1 MSAART
7 SQDCDCTAKCRLR
20 QHGNNITAA
29 LTKRSI
35 SSQNLAAFVYK
46 TCGNFANI
54 LDDLGRSAVHM
65 SASTGRYEILEWLL
79 NHGAYINGQD
89 YESGSSPLHR
99 ALYYGSIDCAVLLL
113 RYGASMELL
122 DEDTRCPLQAI
133 CRKCDVNDFAIDSQ
147 NDILVWGSNKNYN
160 LGVGS
165 EQNTNAPQSVD
176 FFRKSNI
183 WIEQVAL
190 GAYHSLFLDK
200 KGHLYAVGHGKGGRL
215 GIGAENTLPAPKR
228 VKVSSKLGD
237 DSIRCIS
244 VSRQH
249 SLVLTHRSLVF
260 ACGLNSECQLGVRD
274 APEHLAQ
281 FKEVV
286 ALRDKGASDLVRVIA
301 CDQHSIAYGSRC
313 VYVWGANQGQF
324 GISANTPSIVVPTQ
338 VSYDRKL
345 QKIFTKKTIYAQ
357 IKLPAKTTIRFVEA
371 NNAATVIYSEEKMIY
386 LYYAEKTR
394 AIKTPNYEDLKSISV
409 MGGNIKNSAK
419 GSAAALKLLM
429 LTETNVVYLWYE
441 NTQQF
446 YRCNFI
452 PIRLPQIKKILYKCN
467 QVMVLSEDGCVYRGK
482 CNQIALPA
490 SELQEKSRPNLDI
503 WQNNDQNKTEISRE
517 HVIRIELQR
526 VPNIDRAI
534 DISCD
539 EGFSSF
545 AVLQESQGKYFRKP
559 TLPRKEHS
567 FKKLLHDTSDC
578 DAVHDVVFHVDGE
591 KFPAHKFIIYSRA
604 PGLRELVRMYL
615 DKDIYLNLENL
626 TGRMF
631 ELVLKHIYTNYW
643 PTEDDIDCIQQS
655 LGPANPQNRSRTC
668 QMFLP
673 HLEKFQLLELAKFVK
688 SYVQDHQFPLPN
700 ARQRLPRLHR
710 SDYPELYDVKIKCE
724 DGKVLQAHK
733 CMLVARLEYF
743 EMMFMHSWAEQS
755 SVTMEGVPAEYM
767 EPVLDYLYSLDAEAF
782 CKQGYLETFLYN
794 MITIC
799 DQYFIESL
807 QNLCELL
814 ILDKI
819 SIRKCGEMLEFATMY
834 NCKLLLKGCMDFI
847 CQNLA
852 RVLCYRSIEQ
862 CDGETLKGLNDHY
875 RSMFSRVFDYRQ
887 ITPFSEAIEDE
898 LLLSFVDG
906 LEVDLEYRMDAESK
920 AKQAA
925 KTKQKDLRKLNA
937 RHQYEQ
943 RAISSMM
950 RSISISES
958 NPTPEVAT
966 SPQESARSD
975 TKNWSR
981 VIDKKEQKR
990 KQAETAL
997 KVNKTLN
1004 HEMSPEPAMVPI
1016 ERTPV
1021 KEQTPPPHSPETEP
1035 STPLNKSYNL
1045 DFSSLTPQSQKL
1057 SQKQRKRLSSES
1069 KSWRV
1074 NSSALLESPTTPV
1087 PVPNA
1092 WGVTTTPSSSFNDSY
1107 NSPATGS
1114 SSDPTSFA
1122 NMMRSQ
1128 AASAS
1133 ATSKDQTQ
1141 NFSKILADERRQR
1154 ESYERM
1160 RNKSLVHTQIEETA
1174 IAELKEFYNVD
1185 NIDDEK
1191 ITIAR
1196 KSRPSDI
1203 NFSTWIRQ

>member
-7 SQDCDCTAKCRLR
+7 CQDNDCTAKCRLR
-20 QHGNNITAA
+20 QHGNIITAA

-35 SSQNLAAFVYK
+35 PNDKLAAFLAK

-65 SASTGRYEILEWLL
+65 SASTGRYKILEWLL

-113 RYGASMELL
+113 RYGASWELL

-133 CRKCDVNDFAIDSQ
+133 CRKCDEDDFATESQ
-147 NDILVWGSNKNYN
+147 NDVLVWGSNKNYN
-160 LGVGS
+160 LGIGND
-165 EQNTNAPQSVD
+165 QNTNAPQVVD
-176 FFRKSNI
+176 FFRKSNLR
-183 WIEQVAL
+183 IEQVAL

-215 GIGAENTLPAPKR
+215 GIGEENSLPAPKR

-237 DSIRCIS
+237 DSILCIS

-249 SLVLTHRSLVF
+249 SLVLTHNSLVF
-260 ACGLNSECQLGVRD
+260 ACGLNTDHQLGVRD
-274 APEHLAQ
+274 AAEHLAQ

-286 ALRDKGASDLVRVIA
+286 ALRDKGASELRRVIA

-313 VYVWGANQGQF
+313 VYVWGANHGQF
-324 GISANTPSIVVPTQ
+324 GISANTPSIVVPTMI
-338 VSYDRKL
+338 R
-345 QKIFTKKTIYAQ
+345 
-357 IKLPAKTTIRFVEA
+357 LPARTTIRFVEA
-371 NNAATVIYSEEKMIY
+371 NNAATVIYNEEKMIS
-386 LYYAEKTR
+386 LFYADKTR
-394 AIKTPNYEDLKSISV
+394 YIKTPNYEDLKSISV
-409 MGGNIKNSAK
+409 MGGQMKNSAK

-446 YRCNFI
+446 YRCNFL
-452 PIRLPQIKKILYKCN
+452 PIRLPEIKKILYKCN

-490 SELQEKSRPNLDI
+490 SDRQEQNRPNLDV
-503 WQNNDQNKTEISRE
+503 WQSNDQNRTEISRE

-526 VPNIDRAI
+526 VPNVDRVV
-534 DISCD
+534 DIACD

-545 AVLQESQGKYFRKP
+545 AVLQESQGKYFRKIS
-559 TLPRKEHS
+559 LPRREQS
-567 FKKLLHDTSDC
+567 FKKLLHETSDS

-591 KFPAHKFIIYSRA
+591 TFPAHKFIVYSRA
-604 PGLRELVRMYL
+604 PGLRDLIRQYL
-615 DKDIYLNLENL
+615 EKDIYLNFENL
-626 TGRMF
+626 TAKMF
-631 ELVLKHIYTNYW
+631 ELILKHIYSSYW
-643 PTEDDIDCIQQS
+643 STEDDIDCIQQS
-655 LGPANPQNRSRTC
+655 FYPTIPQNRTRTC
-668 QMFLP
+668 EMFLP
-673 HLEKFQLLELAKFVK
+673 HLEKFQLVELAKYVQ
-688 SYVQDHQFPLPN
+688 SYVQEHQFPLPS
-700 ARQRLPRLHR
+700 ARQRFGRLHR
-710 SDYPELYDVKIKCE
+710 SDYPELYDMKIKCE
-724 DGKVLQAHK
+724 DGQVLDAHK

-743 EMMFMHSWAEQS
+743 ELMFMHSWAERT

-767 EPVLDYLYSLDAEAF
+767 EPVLDYLYSLDADTF

-794 MITIC
+794 MCIIC

-807 QNLCELL
+807 KCLCELL

-819 SIRKCGEMLEFATMY
+819 SIRKCGEMLEFSAMY
-834 NCKLLLKGCMDFI
+834 NCKLLQQGCMDFI

-862 CDGETLKGLNDHY
+862 CDGDTLKCLNEHY
-875 RSMFSRVFDYRQ
+875 RKMFSRVFDYRQ

-906 LEVDLEYRMDAESK
+906 CEVDLEFRMDAESK
-920 AKQAA
+920 LKQAA
-925 KTKQKDLRKLNA
+925 KSKQKDIRKQDA

-943 RAISSMM
+943 QAITSMM

-958 NPTPEVAT
+958 SPGQEVPS
-966 SPQESARSD
+966 SPQESARSEV
-975 TKNWSR
+975 KNWSR
-981 VIDKKEQKR
+981 VVDKKEQKR

-997 KVNKTLN
+997 RVNTTLKQ
-1004 HEMSPEPAMVPI
+1004 EEPLAPELVTI

-1021 KEQTPPPHSPETEP
+1021 KEKTPPPYSPETE
-1035 STPLNKSYNL
+1035 SPLSKSYNL

-1057 SQKQRKRLSSES
+1057 SQKQRKRLTSES
-1069 KSWRV
+1069 KSWRSNNPPLV
-1074 NSSALLESPTTPV
+1074 EQTSSPAA
-1087 PVPNA
+1087 VPNA
-1092 WGVTTTPSSSFNDSY
+1092 WGVTASPSSSSFSDSIS
-1107 NSPATGS
+1107 SPATGS
-1114 SSDPTSFA
+1114 RSDPTSFA
-1122 NMMRSQ
+1122 NMMKSEA
-1128 AASAS
+1128 AASS
-1133 ATSKDQTQ
+1133 ATTSTDQSQ
-1141 NFSKILADERRQR
+1141 SFSRILADERRQR

-1174 IAELKEFYNVD
+1174 IAELREFYNVD
-1185 NIDDEK
+1185 KIDDEC
-1191 ITIAR
+1191 ITVSR
-1196 KSRPSDI
+1196 KSRPTDI
-1203 NFSTWIRQ
+1203 NFSTWLRK

>member
-7 SQDCDCTAKCRLR
+7 QEYDCTAKCRLR
-20 QHGNNITAA
+20 QHGNAITAA

-35 SSQNLAAFVYK
+35 DNQKLAAFIFK

-65 SASTGRYEILEWLL
+65 SASTARYEILEWLL

-113 RYGASMELL
+113 RYGASLELL

-133 CRKCDVNDFAIDSQ
+133 CRKCDDDDLATDSQ
-147 NDILVWGSNKNYN
+147 NDVLVWGSNKNYN
-160 LGVGS
+160 LGIGN
-165 EQNTNAPQSVD
+165 EQNTNTPQAVD
-176 FFRKSNI
+176 FFRKSNL
-183 WIEQVAL
+183 WLEQVAL
-190 GAYHSLFLDK
+190 GAYHSLFCDK

-215 GIGAENTLPAPKR
+215 GIGLENSLPAPKR
-228 VKVSSKLGD
+228 VKVSSKLSG
-237 DSIRCIS
+237 DSIQCIS

-249 SLVLTHRSLVF
+249 SLVLTHHSLVF
-260 ACGLNSECQLGVRD
+260 ACGLNTDHQLGVRD
-274 APEHLAQ
+274 AAEQLTQ

-324 GISANTPSIVVPTQ
+324 GISSNTPSITVPT
-338 VSYDRKL
+338 L
-345 QKIFTKKTIYAQ
+345 

-371 NNAATVIYSEEKMIY
+371 NNAATVIYNEEKIIT
-386 LYYAEKTR
+386 LCYADKTR
-394 AIKTPNYEDLKSISV
+394 YIKTPNYEDLKSISV
-409 MGGNIKNSAK
+409 MGGNLKNSTK

-446 YRCNFI
+446 YRCNFS
-452 PIRLPQIKKILYKCN
+452 PIRLHQIKKILYKCN

-482 CNQIALPA
+482 CNQIAMPSSA
-490 SELQEKSRPNLDI
+490 LQEKSRGSLDN
-503 WQNNDQNKTEISRE
+503 WQDNDQNKTEISRE

-526 VPNIDRAI
+526 VPNIDRAT
-534 DISCD
+534 DIFCD

-545 AVLQESQGKYFRKP
+545 AVLQESHTKYFRKP
-559 TLPRKEHS
+559 SLPRREHS
-567 FKKLLHDTSDC
+567 FKKLLHETSDC

-591 KFPAHKFIIYSRA
+591 KFAAHKFIIYSRA
-604 PGLRELVRMYL
+604 PGLRDLIRCYL
-615 DKDIYLNLENL
+615 DKDIYLNFDHL
-626 TGRMF
+626 TGKMF
-631 ELVLKHIYTNYW
+631 ELILNHIYSSYW

-655 LGPANPQNRSRTC
+655 LGPANPQQRTRTC
-668 QMFLP
+668 EMFLP
-673 HLEKFQLLELAKFVK
+673 HLEKFQLVELTKYVQ
-688 SYVQDHQFPLPN
+688 SYVRDHQFPLPN
-700 ARQRLPRLHR
+700 ARKLFNRLYR
-710 SDYPELYDVKIKCE
+710 SDHPELYDVRIVCK
-724 DGKVLQAHK
+724 DGKVLGAHK

-743 EMMFMHSWAEQS
+743 EMMFMHLWAERS

-767 EPVLDYLYSLDAEAF
+767 EPVLDYLYSLDNEAF

-807 QNLCELL
+807 QNVCESL

-819 SIRKCGEMLEFATMY
+819 SIRKCGEMLEFAAMY
-834 NCKLLLKGCMDFI
+834 NCKILQKGCMDFI
-847 CQNLA
+847 CQNLS

-862 CDGETLKGLNDHY
+862 CDGETLKCLNDHY
-875 RSMFSRVFDYRQ
+875 RKMFKRVFDYRQ

-906 LEVDLEYRMDAESK
+906 CDVDLNYRMDAESK
-920 AKQAA
+920 LKQAA
-925 KTKQKDLRKLNA
+925 KHKQKDLRKQDA

-943 RAISSMM
+943 QAISSMM
-950 RSISISES
+950 RSLSISES
-958 NPTPEVAT
+958 TPGAEVAS
-966 SPQESARSD
+966 SPQDSARSED
-975 TKNWSR
+975 KNWSR
-981 VIDKKEQKR
+981 VVDKKDQKR
-990 KQAETAL
+990 KLAETAL
-997 KVNKTLN
+997 KVNNTLK
-1004 HEMSPEPAMVPI
+1004 HEDPPTQELVPI
-1016 ERTPV
+1016 ERKPL
-1021 KEQTPPPHSPETEP
+1021 KEQTPPPPSHETEP
-1035 STPLNKSYNL
+1035 TTPLSKSYNL

-1069 KSWRV
+1069 KSWRTNNPPLV
-1074 NSSALLESPTTPV
+1074 EQSSTPV
-1087 PVPNA
+1087 AVPNA
-1092 WGVTTTPSSSFNDSY
+1092 WGVTTTPSGSFNDSFT
-1107 NSPATGS
+1107 SPTTGS
-1114 SSDPTSFA
+1114 STDPTSFA
-1122 NMMRSQ
+1122 NMMRGH
-1128 AASAS
+1128 
-1133 ATSKDQTQ
+1133 ATSSTTPTDQSQ
-1141 NFSKILADERRQR
+1141 SFSRILADEKRQR

-1160 RNKSLVHTQIEETA
+1160 RNKSLVHTQIEERA
-1174 IAELKEFYNVD
+1174 IAELREFYNVD
-1185 NIDDEK
+1185 NIDDET

-1196 KSRPSDI
+1196 VSRPSDI
-1203 NFSTWIRQ
+1203 NFSIWLRQ

>member
-7 SQDCDCTAKCRLR
+7 QEYDCTTKCRHR
-20 QHGNNITAA
+20 QHGNTITAA

-35 SSQNLAAFVYK
+35 DHQKLAAFIFK

-65 SASTGRYEILEWLL
+65 SASTARYEILEWLL

-113 RYGASMELL
+113 RYGASLELL

-133 CRKCDVNDFAIDSQ
+133 CRKCDDEDFATDSQ
-147 NDILVWGSNKNYN
+147 NDVLVWGSNKNYN
-160 LGVGS
+160 LGIGN
-165 EQNTNAPQSVD
+165 EQNTNAPQAVD
-176 FFRKSNI
+176 FFRKSNLFL
-183 WIEQVAL
+183 EQVAL
-190 GAYHSLFLDK
+190 GAYHSLFCDK

-215 GIGAENTLPAPKR
+215 GIGMENSLPAPKR

-237 DSIRCIS
+237 DSIRDIS

-249 SLVLTHRSLVF
+249 SLVLTQRSLVF
-260 ACGLNSECQLGVRD
+260 ACGLNTDHQLGVRD
-274 APEHLAQ
+274 AGEHLTQ

-324 GISANTPSIVVPTQ
+324 GISANTPSIMVPT
-338 VSYDRKL
+338 L
-345 QKIFTKKTIYAQ
+345 
-357 IKLPAKTTIRFVEA
+357 IKLPARTKICFVEA
-371 NNAATVIYSEEKMIY
+371 NNAATVIYSEEKMIT
-386 LYYAEKTR
+386 LYYADKTR
-394 AIKTPNYEDLKSISV
+394 YIKTPNYEDLKSISV
-409 MGGNIKNSAK
+409 MGGNLKNSTK

-446 YRCNFI
+446 YRCNFS

-467 QVMVLSEDGCVYRGK
+467 QVMVLSGDGCVYRGK

-490 SELQEKSRPNLDI
+490 SGLQEKSRGNLDI
-503 WQNNDQNKTEISRE
+503 WQDNDQNKTEISRE

-526 VPNIDRAI
+526 VPNIDRAN
-534 DISCD
+534 DIFCD

-545 AVLQESQGKYFRKP
+545 AVLQESHAKYFRKP
-559 TLPRKEHS
+559 TLPRREHS
-567 FKKLLHDTSDC
+567 FKKLLHETSDC

-591 KFPAHKFIIYSRA
+591 KFAAHKFIIYSRA
-604 PGLRELVRMYL
+604 PGLRELIRCYL
-615 DKDIYLNLENL
+615 DKDIYLNLEHL
-626 TGRMF
+626 TGKMF
-631 ELVLKHIYTNYW
+631 ELILKYIYTSYW

-655 LGPANPQNRSRTC
+655 LGPANPQHRTRTC
-668 QMFLP
+668 EMFLP
-673 HLEKFQLLELAKFVK
+673 HLEKFQLVELAKYVQ
-688 SYVQDHQFPLPN
+688 SYVRDHQFPMVN
-700 ARQRLPRLHR
+700 IRQRFSRLHR
-710 SDYPELYDVKIKCE
+710 SDYPELYDVRIVCE
-724 DGKVLQAHK
+724 DGKILEAHK

-743 EMMFMHSWAEQS
+743 EMMFMHSWAERS

-767 EPVLDYLYSLDAEAF
+767 EPVLDYLYSLETETF

-807 QNLCELL
+807 QNVCESL

-819 SIRKCGEMLEFATMY
+819 SIRKCGEMLEFAAMY
-834 NCKLLLKGCMDFI
+834 NCKLLQKGCMDFI

-862 CDGETLKGLNDHY
+862 CDGETLKCLNEHY
-875 RSMFSRVFDYRQ
+875 RNMFKRVFDYRQ

-906 LEVDLEYRMDAESK
+906 CEVDLDYRMDAESK
-920 AKQAA
+920 LKQAA
-925 KTKQKDLRKLNA
+925 KHKQKDLRKQGA

-943 RAISSMM
+943 QAISSMM
-950 RSISISES
+950 RSLSVSES
-958 NPTPEVAT
+958 APGLEVPS
-966 SPQESARSD
+966 SPQESARSEV
-975 TKNWSR
+975 KNWSR
-981 VIDKKEQKR
+981 VVDKKDQKR

-997 KVNKTLN
+997 KVNNTLKQEEPPN
-1004 HEMSPEPAMVPI
+1004 PELIPI
-1016 ERTPV
+1016 ERKTL
-1021 KEQTPPPHSPETEP
+1021 KEQTPPPSSSETEP
-1035 STPLNKSYNL
+1035 TTPLSKSYNL

-1069 KSWRV
+1069 KNWRANNPPLV
-1074 NSSALLESPTTPV
+1074 EQPTTPV
-1087 PVPNA
+1087 AVPNA
-1092 WGVTTTPSSSFNDSY
+1092 WGVTATPSGSFNDSFT
-1107 NSPATGS
+1107 SPTTGS

-1122 NMMRSQ
+1122 NMMRGQ
-1128 AASAS
+1128 AASS
-1133 ATSKDQTQ
+1133 TTPTEHGQS
-1141 NFSKILADERRQR
+1141 FSRILADERRQR
-1154 ESYERM
+1154 ETYERM

-1174 IAELKEFYNVD
+1174 IAELREFYNVD
-1185 NIDDEK
+1185 NIDDET

-1196 KSRPSDI
+1196 MSRPSDI
-1203 NFSTWIRQ
+1203 NFSTWLRQ

>member
-1 MSAART
+1 MSAAR
-7 SQDCDCTAKCRLR
+7 SQEYDCTTKCRRR
-20 QHGNNITAA
+20 QHGNSITAA

-35 SSQNLAAFVYK
+35 DNQKLAAFIFK

-79 NHGAYINGQD
+79 NQGAYINGQD

-99 ALYYGSIDCAVLLL
+99 ALYYGSLDCAVLLL
-113 RYGASMELL
+113 RYGASLELL

-133 CRKCDVNDFAIDSQ
+133 CRKCDDDDGLATDSQ
-147 NDILVWGSNKNYN
+147 NDVLVWGSNKNYN

-165 EQNTNAPQSVD
+165 EQNTNAPQVVD
-176 FFRKSNI
+176 FFRKSSI
-183 WIEQVAL
+183 YLEQVAL
-190 GAYHSLFLDK
+190 GAYHSLFCDK

-215 GIGAENTLPAPKR
+215 GIGVENSLPAPKR

-260 ACGLNSECQLGVRD
+260 ACGLNSDHQLGVRD

-286 ALRDKGASDLVRVIA
+286 ALRDKGASDLMRVIA

-324 GISANTPSIVVPTQ
+324 GINANTPSIMVPTM
-338 VSYDRKL
+338 
-345 QKIFTKKTIYAQ
+345 
-357 IKLPAKTTIRFVEA
+357 IKLPARTTIRFVEA
-371 NNAATVIYSEEKMIY
+371 NNAATVIYSEEKMIT
-386 LYYAEKTR
+386 LFYADKTR
-394 AIKTPNYEDLKSISV
+394 YIKTPNYEDLKSISV
-409 MGGNIKNSAK
+409 MGGHLKNSAK

-446 YRCNFI
+446 YRCNFS
-452 PIRLPQIKKILYKCN
+452 PIRLPEIKKILYKCN
-467 QVMVLSEDGCVYRGK
+467 QVMVLSDDGCVYRGK

-490 SELQEKSRPNLDI
+490 SALQEERSRPNLDI

-534 DISCD
+534 DIYCD

-545 AVLQESQGKYFRKP
+545 AVLQESHSKYFRKP
-559 TLPRKEHS
+559 QLPRREHS

-604 PGLRELVRMYL
+604 PGLRELIRMYL
-615 DKDIYLNLENL
+615 DKDIYLNLEHL
-626 TGRMF
+626 TGKMF
-631 ELVLKHIYTNYW
+631 ELVLKHIYSSYW

-655 LGPANPQNRSRTC
+655 LGPANPQERRRTC
-668 QMFLP
+668 EMFLP
-673 HLEKFQLLELAKFVK
+673 HLEKFQLVELAKYVQ
-688 SYVQDHQFPLPN
+688 SYVRDHQFPLPN
-700 ARQRLPRLHR
+700 ARQRFSRLHR
-710 SDYPELYDVKIKCE
+710 SDFPELYDVKIVCE
-724 DGKVLQAHK
+724 DGKVLEAHK

-743 EMMFMHSWAEQS
+743 EMMFMHMWAERS

-767 EPVLDYLYSLDAEAF
+767 EPVLDYLYCLETETF

-807 QNLCELL
+807 QNVCELL

-819 SIRKCGEMLEFATMY
+819 SIRKCGEMLEFAAMY
-834 NCKLLLKGCMDFI
+834 NCKLLQKGCMDFI

-862 CDGETLKGLNDHY
+862 CDGETLKCLNEHY
-875 RSMFSRVFDYRQ
+875 RKMFSKVFDYRQ

-898 LLLSFVDG
+898 LLLSFVDDC
-906 LEVDLEYRMDAESK
+906 EVDLDFRMDAESQL
-920 AKQAA
+920 KQAA
-925 KTKQKDLRKLNA
+925 KHKQKDLRKQDA
-937 RHQYEQ
+937 RHHYEKQ
-943 RAISSMM
+943 AISSMM
-950 RSISISES
+950 RSISISEAA
-958 NPTPEVAT
+958 EVPA
-966 SPQESARSD
+966 SPKESAYNEA
-975 TKNWSR
+975 KNWSR
-981 VIDKKEQKR
+981 VVDKKEQKR

-997 KVNKTLN
+997 KVNNTLKQ
-1004 HEMSPEPAMVPI
+1004 EEPPTPVLVPM

-1021 KEQTPPPHSPETEP
+1021 KEQTPPPVSPGTEP
-1035 STPLNKSYNL
+1035 GTSTPLNKSYNL
-1045 DFSSLTPQSQKL
+1045 DLSSLTPQSQKL

-1069 KSWRV
+1069 KSWRANNTPLV
-1074 NSSALLESPTTPV
+1074 EQSSTPV
-1087 PVPNA
+1087 AIPNA
-1092 WGVTTTPSSSFNDSY
+1092 WGVTATASSSFNDAFD
-1107 NSPATGS
+1107 SPAATGS
-1114 SSDPTSFA
+1114 STDPTSFA
-1122 NMMRSQ
+1122 NMMRGQQ
-1128 AASAS
+1128 AAAGTIPNEKGQS
-1133 ATSKDQTQ
+1133 
-1141 NFSKILADERRQR
+1141 FSRILADERRQR

-1174 IAELKEFYNVD
+1174 IAELREFYNVD
-1185 NIDDEK
+1185 NIDDET

-1196 KSRPSDI
+1196 VSRPSDI
-1203 NFSTWIRQ
+1203 NFSTWLKQ